1 LIQSPNEY
9 INDHFHSPFVIK
21 CQKQNEKEQ
30 RGLLLIII
38 LGVLIRGILILVQVE
53 DLTVVGRCFFLGF
66 FLFIK
71 NLLAVRRRATRAS
84 RGTGALT
91 WARKWSMSSSNGGL
105 IRRIPFGK
113 WVIKLGQLMVGIRR
127 KPQVTLDLNNITAV
141 FIDFL
146 SCSFAHAENAL
157 QCPLDE

>member
-21 CQKQNEKEQ
+21 CQKGNEKEQ
-30 RGLLLIII
+30 GGLLLIII
-38 LGVLIRGILILVQVE
+38 LGVLIGGILILIRVR
-53 DLTVVGRCFFLGF
+53 DLMVVVGFFFLGL

-71 NLLAVRRRATRAS
+71 DILATRRRAMRAS
-84 RGTGALT
+84 RSTGALM

-105 IRRIPFGK
+105 IHSIPLGK

-127 KPQVTLDLNNITAV
+127 K
-141 FIDFL
+141 
-146 SCSFAHAENAL
+146 S
-157 QCPLDE
+157 